1 MKKAQNAKQ
10 VPLDKTEAN
19 IIAKS
24 LQGTTS
30 EDFIMDDIS
39 DNGKPHKYT
48 NGKKVAP
55 TLMEIA
61 DEVHTKILGQDN
73 FKAGADAAAPTSR
86 PIPQH
91 DAINNLSTEK
101 PSFTLDEFNHAHPGV
116 HICSG
121 VAYYARN
128 GYNRH
133 GIGTPKRF
141 VAIMGGGGESWAV
154 YVGSIFAPLDFIAS
168 DGDKACTEDHIK
180 QLVNCE
186 ETISYYRF

>member
-10 VPLDKTEAN
+10 VPLDKTAAN

-24 LQGTTS
+24 LQETTS

-48 NGKKVAP
+48 NGKKVLPDP
-55 TLMEIA
+55 TKFNA
-61 DEVHTKILGQDN
+61 RS
-73 FKAGADAAAPTSR
+73 DAAAPTSR
-86 PIPQH
+86 PIPQNDPIH
-91 DAINNLSTEK
+91 NLSTEK
-101 PSFTLDEFNHAHPGV
+101 TSFTLDEFTHAHPCV

-141 VAIMGGGGESWAV
+141 VAIMGGGGESWAI

-180 QLVNCE
+180 QLINCD
-186 ETISYYRF
+186 ETLPYYRF

>member
-10 VPLDKTEAN
+10 VPLDKTAAN

-24 LQGTTS
+24 LQETTS
-30 EDFIMDDIS
+30 EDFIMDGIS

-48 NGKKVAP
+48 NGKKVVPDP
-55 TLMEIA
+55 T
-61 DEVHTKILGQDN
+61 KFN
-73 FKAGADAAAPTSR
+73 AGADAAAPTSR
-86 PIPQH
+86 PIPQRH

-101 PSFTLDEFNHAHPGV
+101 TSFTLDEFNHTHPGIR
-116 HICSG
+116 ICSG

-141 VAIMGGGGESWAV
+141 VAIMGGGGESWAI
-154 YVGSIFAPLDFIAS
+154 YVGGIMSTSEWIES

-180 QLVNCE
+180 QLINCD
-186 ETISYYRF
+186 ETLAYYRF